1 MIYEYNFMENPGGD
15 TKIWRY
21 MDFTKFVS
29 LISTNNLI
37 FPRADMFDDPYE
49 GVFPLKTIEAV
60 REHNSVDIANQ
71 LIVGSEA
78 FQKSVFVSCW
88 HMSDFESAAMWDL
101 YLSGTEGVAIQ
112 TDVDTLREFFKT
124 SELQISTS
132 KIKYLDYDSQ
142 VIPATNM
149 MYPYVHKRNSF
160 EHEKEFRALISDHD
174 TNDAIKQVKINARDL
189 IKRVY
194 VCPKAPNWFYE
205 IVVDVVKQYGVDV
218 PIEKS
223 AMYTRPTY

>member
-1 MIYEYNFMENPGGD
+1 MENPDGD

-49 GVFPLKTIEAV
+49 GAFPLRTIEAV
-60 REHNSVDIANQ
+60 RVNNSVNIANQ
-71 LIVGSEA
+71 LIAGTEE

-88 HMSDFESAAMWDL
+88 HMSNFESAAMWDL

-112 TDVDTLREFFKT
+112 TDVDTLRKFFET

-142 VIPATNM
+142 VIPPTNM

-160 EHEKEFRALISDHD
+160 EHEKEFRALISEHD
-174 TNDAIKQVKINARDL
+174 TNDAIKQVKVNARDL

-205 IVVDVVKQYGVDV
+205 VVVDVVKQYGVDV

>member
-1 MIYEYNFMENPGGD
+1 MENPDGD

-71 LIVGSEA
+71 LIVGTEA

-142 VIPATNM
+142 VIPARNM

>member
-1 MIYEYNFMENPGGD
+1 MIYEYEFMENPDGN

-29 LISTNNLI
+29 LISTNKLI

-60 REHNSVDIANQ
+60 RVNNSVDIANQ
-71 LIVGSEA
+71 LIVGTEM

-112 TDVDTLREFFKT
+112 TDVDTLRSFFES

-142 VIPATNM
+142 VIPPTNM
-149 MYPYVHKRNSF
+149 MYPYIHKRNSF
-160 EHEKEFRALISDHD
+160 EHEKEFRALINEHD
-174 TNDAIKQVKINARDL
+174 TNDAIKQVKVNARDL
-189 IKRVY
+189 IKMVY
-194 VCPKAPNWFYE
+194 VCPKAPSWFYE
-205 IVVDVVKQYGVDV
+205 IVVDVVKQYGVGV

>member
-1 MIYEYNFMENPGGD
+1 MIYEYEFMENPDGN

-29 LISTNNLI
+29 LISTNKLI

-60 REHNSVDIANQ
+60 RVNNSVDIANK
-71 LIVGSEA
+71 LIVGTEM

-112 TDVDTLREFFKT
+112 TDVDTLRSFFES

-142 VIPATNM
+142 VIPPTNM
-149 MYPYVHKRNSF
+149 MYPYIHKRNS
-160 EHEKEFRALISDHD
+160 
-174 TNDAIKQVKINARDL
+174 
-189 IKRVY
+189 
-194 VCPKAPNWFYE
+194 C
-205 IVVDVVKQYGVDV
+205 
-218 PIEKS
+218 
-223 AMYTRPTY
+223 